1 MLKGGDCPEMTEEI
15 KAKLSKALHGNKN
28 GLGKPCFDEKKEKIR
43 LTQIGKK
50 LSEEHKKAISNAK
63 KGKTHK
69 SLNEISRKKIADAHI
84 KKPVYCEET
93 NTIYESVQECARQLD
108 LWATLVCKVCKGKL
122 KTTGGYHLSYY
133 NDNI

>member
-1 MLKGGDCPEMTEEI
+1 M
-15 KAKLSKALHGNKN
+15 GNKN
-28 GLGKPCFDEKKEKIR
+28 GLGKPCSEEKKEKIR
-43 LTQIGKK
+43 SAQIGKT
-50 LSEEHKKAISNAK
+50 LSKEHREAISKAK

-69 SLNEISRKKIADAHI
+69 SLNEESRKKIADAHV
-84 KKPVYCEET
+84 KTPVYCEET
-93 NTIYESVQECARQLD
+93 NTIYESIQECARQLN